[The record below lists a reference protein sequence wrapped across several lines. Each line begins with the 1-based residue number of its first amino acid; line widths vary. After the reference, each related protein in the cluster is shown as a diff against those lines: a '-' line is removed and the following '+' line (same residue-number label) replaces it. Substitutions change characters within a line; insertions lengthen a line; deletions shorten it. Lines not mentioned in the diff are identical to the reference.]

1 MVPDSAP
8 ILTVNT
14 GSSSVRLALFEWH
27 AQHGA
32 RLHAAAQHAR
42 DDNDPQA
49 MLQRF
54 LEANGVARPS
64 MVAHRVVHGGAH
76 FSAPCLLDAAAE
88 REIERLAPLAPLHNP
103 LALTWIRA
111 ARALLGAGVPQV
123 GVFDTAFYANL
134 PLLARTYAIP
144 ADLARKHALRRYGF
158 HGLAHQGMARQWRQ
172 LHPAGAARV
181 ISLQLGAGCSITA
194 SLEGKPLDTSM
205 GFSPLEGLMMATRSG
220 DIDPGLVTFLQR
232 QEGLTPQQTETLLN
246 QRAGLL
252 GVSGIS
258 ADMAQLLESGDPNA
272 VLAVD
277 LYCYRARKYLGAYLA
292 VLGGADAV
300 VFGGGV
306 GENAPAIR
314 ARILAGME
322 WAGLVI
328 DAGANAAAA
337 GAQARISRSDSPV
350 EVWVLPVNEAVILA
364 EQAITVV
371 QNKETKP

>member
-1 MVPDSAP
+1 MPDSAP
-8 ILTVNT
+8 ILTINN
-14 GSSSVRLALFEWH
+14 GSSSMRLALFEWH
-27 AQHGA
+27 AQDGV
-32 RLHAAAQHAR
+32 RLLAAAQHAR

-49 MLQRF
+49 MLQHF

-64 MVAHRVVHGGAH
+64 MVAHRVVHGGEY
-76 FSAPCLLDAAAE
+76 FSASCLLDAAAE
-88 REIERLAPLAPLHNP
+88 REIERLALLAPLHNP
-103 LALTWIRA
+103 VALAWIRA
-111 ARALLGAGVPQV
+111 ARTLLGAGVPQV
-123 GVFDTAFYANL
+123 GVFDTAFYASL
-134 PLLARTYAIP
+134 PVLARTYAIP

-158 HGLAHQGMARQWRQ
+158 HGLAHQSMARHWRQ

-194 SLEGKPLDTSM
+194 SLGGKPLDTSM

-220 DIDPGLVTFLQR
+220 DIDAGLVTFLQR

-246 QRAGLL
+246 QHAGLL

-258 ADMAQLLESGDPNA
+258 ADMAKLLESDDPKA
-272 VLAVD
+272 TLAVD
-277 LYCYRARKYLGAYLA
+277 LYCYRARKYVGAYLA

-314 ARILAGME
+314 ARILAGLE
-322 WAGLVI
+322 WAGLAI
-328 DAGANAAAA
+328 DAEANAAAT
-337 GAQARISRSDSPV
+337 GTQARISRSDSPI

-364 EQAITVV
+364 EQAVAVV
-371 QNKETKP
+371 QKKETQT